1 MSAKKRLV
9 EYHCARLKDKSPDVR
24 LKSIRELELLCD
36 TDALDALQQLFQ
48 SDDNYEVRRAA
59 QIAGR
64 SIFLKNNSEQ
74 QR

>member
-1 MSAKKRLV
+1 MSTKKRLV
-9 EYHCARLKDKSPDVR
+9 EYHCARLKDKNPDVR

-36 TDALDALQQLFQ
+36 TDALDALHEVFQ
-48 SDDNYEVRRAA
+48 HDDNYDVRRAA
-59 QIAGR
+59 QTAGR